1 MDKAAADLSMI
12 AFYYLLRVGEY
23 TVKGLQNSTKQTVQ
37 FKYED
42 VTFFRKNVRGQLR
55 CLPRNAP
62 DELIASADGATLKL
76 DNQKNGWKGVCVYH
90 ETNGAPEHCP
100 VRALG
105 RRYLHLRHHGATPKT
120 FLSTFYNEASKRC
133 DITNENITAALKR
146 AATILDYPIA
156 KGIPIERID
165 THSLRSGGA
174 NALSLAGFSDT
185 QIQKMGRWRGATF
198 KEYVREE
205 LASFSE
211 GMSTKMKQQF
221 QFVNVAGNSMYDIT
235 DSVIASEYTVNTTN
249 EIALAA

>member
-1 MDKAAADLSMI
+1 
-12 AFYYLLRVGEY
+12 
-23 TVKGLQNSTKQTVQ
+23 
-37 FKYED
+37 
-42 VTFFRKNVRGQLR
+42 
-55 CLPRNAP
+55 
-62 DELIASADGATLKL
+62 
-76 DNQKNGWKGVCVYH
+76 
-90 ETNGAPEHCP
+90 
-100 VRALG
+100 LG

-198 KEYVREE
+198 KEYVRKE

-211 GMSTKMKQQF
+211 GMSTKMKQKF
-221 QFVNVAGNSMYDIT
+221 HFVNVAGNSMYDIT
-235 DSVIASEYTVNTTN
+235 ENIIATDYTVNTTN
-249 EIALAA
+249 KIAAAA

>member
-1 MDKAAADLSMI
+1 
-12 AFYYLLRVGEY
+12 
-23 TVKGLQNSTKQTVQ
+23 
-37 FKYED
+37 
-42 VTFFRKNVRGQLR
+42 
-55 CLPRNAP
+55 
-62 DELIASADGATLKL
+62 
-76 DNQKNGWKGVCVYH
+76 
-90 ETNGAPEHCP
+90 
-100 VRALG
+100 
-105 RRYLHLRHHGATPKT
+105 
-120 FLSTFYNEASKRC
+120 LSTYYNTAGKRC
-133 DITNENITAALKR
+133 DITNEDITAGLKR
-146 AATILDYPIA
+146 AATVLDYPIA

>member
-1 MDKAAADLSMI
+1 
-12 AFYYLLRVGEY
+12 
-23 TVKGLQNSTKQTVQ
+23 
-37 FKYED
+37 
-42 VTFFRKNVRGQLR
+42 
-55 CLPRNAP
+55 
-62 DELIASADGATLKL
+62 
-76 DNQKNGWKGVCVYH
+76 
-90 ETNGAPEHCP
+90 
-100 VRALG
+100 
-105 RRYLHLRHHGATPKT
+105 
-120 FLSTFYNEASKRC
+120 LSTYYNTEGKRC
-133 DITNENITAALKR
+133 DITNEDITAGLKR
-146 AATILDYPIA
+146 AATVLDYPIA

-235 DSVIASEYTVNTTN
+235 DSVIASEYTVNTT
-249 EIALAA
+249 IALAA